1 MTPVQEVKAPN
12 RRLDSWKE
20 IAAFFGRD
28 ERTVK
33 RWEKE
38 RALPIH
44 RLPGGSRARVFAFTA
59 ELERWMHSVEVS
71 PADESSVTDAVADP
85 ASNAIADKPDSVE
98 QLDASQAAEP
108 PRSSSAK
115 IWGVAAAVLLIAS
128 AAVFFVMFRHWAS
141 AQAATPAHVASPEAQ
156 ELYLQGRYYW
166 NRRTP
171 QDLNKAVDA
180 FTQAIVHDPNYAPAY
195 VGLADCYNLLREF
208 ASMPNEEA
216 FPRALAAATKAVE
229 LDDSS
234 AEAHA
239 SLAFVE
245 LYWNWDVQG
254 AEREFRRAIKLN
266 PNYAAAH
273 HWYANFLTL
282 AGRDPEALEEISRA
296 EQIDPGSSA
305 IVADRAL
312 VLYNLDRVEEAITM
326 LKGIE
331 GSQPTFYSPHR
342 YLSYI
347 YLSQHDIPHYLAEST
362 EAAQLSHDATQ
373 LEVARVAEQGY
384 HGGGEHGMFESM
396 LKTQE
401 KLYRHGQGSPFL
413 VAVSYYRLNQREQ
426 ALQYLQTAYQQH
438 DPYFLGIRVDR
449 TFQPLHD
456 DPTFRALERKSGL
469 PPLT

>member
-44 RLPGGSRARVFAFTA
+44 RFPGGSRARVFAFTD
-59 ELERWMHSVEVS
+59 ELERWMRSVD
-71 PADESSVTDAVADP
+71 PLPGNQICDTQAADEPARHNSAGKPEASFVARKL
-85 ASNAIADKPDSVE
+85 NRHRLLK
-98 QLDASQAAEP
+98 L
-108 PRSSSAK
+108 
-115 IWGVAAAVLLIAS
+115 GLAAAVLLIAG
-128 AAVFFVMFRHWAS
+128 AVLGFALHHRPAREV
-141 AQAATPAHVASPEAQ
+141 QARATNPEAQ

-166 NRRTP
+166 NKRTP

-180 FTQAIVHDPNYAPAY
+180 FTQAIVHDPSYAQAY
-195 VGLADCYNLLREF
+195 IGLADCYNLLREF
-208 ASMPNEEA
+208 AAMPEREA
-216 FPRALAAATKAVE
+216 YPRALAAAKKAVE

-245 LYWNWDVQG
+245 FYWNWDVQR

-266 PNYAAAH
+266 PEYAVAH
-273 HWYANFLTL
+273 QWYANFL
-282 AGRDPEALEEISRA
+282 AMSARAPEALEEISRA
-296 EQIDPGSSA
+296 EQIDPGSNA

-312 VLYNLDRVEEAITM
+312 VFFELGRDEEAIAI
-326 LKGIE
+326 LKGVE
-331 GSQPTFYSPHR
+331 DSQPGFYASHR

-347 YLSQHDIPHYLAEST
+347 YFSRRDFSDFITESMKSAELSQ
-362 EAAQLSHDATQ
+362 DAMQ
-373 LEVARVAEQGY
+373 LEIARAAELGY
-384 HGGGEHGMFESM
+384 RSGGERGMLQRM
-396 LKTQE
+396 LNVYE
-401 KLYRHGQGSPFL
+401 RLYQNGQGSPYM
-413 VAVSYYRLNQREQ
+413 VAVSYARLNENDK
-426 ALQYLQTAYQQH
+426 AIQYLQTAYEQH
-438 DPYFLGIRVDR
+438 DALFLNIAGDKS
-449 TFQPLHD
+449 FLLLHN
-456 DPTFRALERKSGL
+456 DPNFRQLERRSGL